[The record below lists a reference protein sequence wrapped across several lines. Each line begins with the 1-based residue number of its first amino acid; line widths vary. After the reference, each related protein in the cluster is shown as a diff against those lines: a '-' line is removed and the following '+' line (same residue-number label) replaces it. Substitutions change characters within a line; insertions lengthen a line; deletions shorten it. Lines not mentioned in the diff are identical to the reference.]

1 MTKSAI
7 DADAILKRAKPRVN
21 RRVVGSRTICL
32 MIQMSRAPWR
42 HDRTGRL
49 ARRLHLVRRRRIR
62 PSEELRMN
70 THGIDRPTS
79 KGPFRGRSRRI
90 HRLVELNAGK

>member
-1 MTKSAI
+1 MSEEREP
-7 DADAILKRAKPRVN
+7 RATMDLRTARRTRESKPALRVN

-49 ARRLHLVRRRRIR
+49 ARRLHLVRRRRSD
-62 PSEELRMN
+62 PSEELPHEHAR
-70 THGIDRPTS
+70 H
-79 KGPFRGRSRRI
+79 
-90 HRLVELNAGK
+90 